1 MIKAILLA
9 AGQSKRMKSENKLIK
24 LYKNKPL
31 INYSLNVLKKSK
43 VNKIIIVLG
52 HQHKEVKKIIK
63 KNKKIIFTYNK
74 NYKKGMASSIKI
86 GLKKITYGYQSF
98 SSDNKREILNID
110 KFKFIPL
117 ICYEIIY
124 SGKINPNKNYYDFIL
139 NISEDGWF
147 GKSIG
152 PAQHLSHS
160 IFRSIE
166 EGKNVIRSTNNGVS
180 AFVNPKGQ
188 IIKQISEKGYFD
200 VNKIKRVDKTYF
212 AEHGNK
218 IFFYFVII
226 YTTFIVILKIR
237 ENK

>member
-86 GLKKITYGYQSF
+86 GLKKISKNNKGFIIAQSDMPF
-98 SSDNKREILNID
+98 VKQSDINKICRSINSKKFLVHALKYKNRVGNPIGFDSSLIK
-110 KFKFIPL
+110 KFKNIKGQFGAKFMVKRLKNRTNFI
-117 ICYEIIY
+117 
-124 SGKINPNKNYYDFIL
+124 KT
-139 NISEDGWF
+139 
-147 GKSIG
+147 KSIKSFKDFDK
-152 PAQHLSHS
+152 ASD
-160 IFRSIE
+160 FRS
-166 EGKNVIRSTNNGVS
+166 
-180 AFVNPKGQ
+180 
-188 IIKQISEKGYFD
+188 
-200 VNKIKRVDKTYF
+200 
-212 AEHGNK
+212 
-218 IFFYFVII
+218 
-226 YTTFIVILKIR
+226 
-237 ENK
+237 